1 MEITTVASSDRAT
14 AISFTLV
21 SGDGKKR
28 ERSLKIFSQR
38 VLLKLT
44 YSKLS
49 IFYKRLKLHIL
60 RSKALFAFPLT
71 VTFNWYLETEY
82 RQSSVRL
89 SGPVFILCVL
99 TLSQNYRYTISVTF
113 HSKVTILAKR
123 QFVLS
128 YHISVGFLFQY
139 FLPVYNNFARLQ
151 NKIETLLKCQ
161 EPSSWEKKNPLLI
174 WGHQLGKN
182 LQTKNYIQQQ
192 VKNLQLSNYGICSKK
207 YIYIQKSRGTEATAC
222 AAII

>member
-1 MEITTVASSDRAT
+1 MYYMQGKGRWSSPYDARFMVLITLDKTIGIKVKKCKKTKWSQSRPSFKKMEITTVASSDRAT

-123 QFVLS
+123 
-128 YHISVGFLFQY
+128 
-139 FLPVYNNFARLQ
+139 
-151 NKIETLLKCQ
+151 
-161 EPSSWEKKNPLLI
+161 
-174 WGHQLGKN
+174 
-182 LQTKNYIQQQ
+182 
-192 VKNLQLSNYGICSKK
+192 
-207 YIYIQKSRGTEATAC
+207 
-222 AAII
+222 